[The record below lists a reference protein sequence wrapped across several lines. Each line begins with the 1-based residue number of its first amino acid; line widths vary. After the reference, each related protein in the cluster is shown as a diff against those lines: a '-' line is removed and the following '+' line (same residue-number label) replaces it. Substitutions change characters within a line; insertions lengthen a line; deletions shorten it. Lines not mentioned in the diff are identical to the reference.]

1 MKEKR
6 TNKVYKKA
14 MIGTTV
20 LMMTNLGASYLP
32 TTHPFM
38 NVAQA
43 ATNVN
48 SSIVTTQSS
57 ITADDTNGNG
67 ILDGN
72 SEAITLQ
79 SRFST
84 TGPVSAG
91 DYFTISY
98 SDNISYY
105 QQNPEDTAPAFP
117 TLVDPNTGEV
127 IARSTFDPNTGLVT
141 YTFTDYVNGKE
152 NIDMNLYTNLYVDRE
167 TVPNK
172 TQDELFSFTLGG
184 VTTSNNIDVQYAPYQ
199 NVNGVTSASVFEE
212 VVSRVNNTENPGY
225 YSQTIYVNPI
235 NSDLTNVTLDITT
248 NTNAYP
254 GNLANINEATT
265 NIRIFEIAD
274 GSTLNESIY
283 FDPNNTT
290 ATEVTGNYPVTFNG
304 ETATIDFG
312 NTSST
317 FIVIVEDNLAPTT
330 SETAEVAQL
339 FRISSDQGTIT
350 GGNALEFNTSGGI
363 GDGTP
368 TTEEPTTE
376 APTTEA
382 PTTEAPTTEAP
393 TTEAPTTEAPTT
405 ELPTTE
411 APTTELPTTE
421 LPTTEAPTTEA
432 PTTEAPTTEAPTT
445 EAPTTEAPTTEAPT
459 TEAPTTEA
467 PTTEAP
473 TTEAPTTEA
482 PTTEAPT
489 TEAPT
494 TEAPTTEAPTTEAPT
509 TEAPTTELPTT
520 ELPTTE
526 APTTE
531 LPTTELPTTEL
542 PTTELPTT
550 ELPTTEAPTTELPTT
565 ELPTTEAPTTELP
578 TTELP
583 TTELPTT
590 ELPTTELPTTEAP
603 TTEAPTTEAPTTE
616 APTTELPT
624 TELPTTE
631 APTTEAPTTE
641 LPTTEAPTTEAPT
654 TEAPTTEAPTT
665 EAPTTEAPTTE
676 APTTEAP
683 TTEAPTT
690 EAPEKLYDLGNYVWY
705 DDNKDGQQD
714 SNENPVPDVTVIL
727 RDRDGNEIDRTTT
740 DENGHYIFEN
750 LPNGKYEVEFTNL
763 PKDYIGTP
771 VTSDEDNVDGN
782 SNSQKTSA
790 EIKDA
795 DNMTVDFGIVK
806 EEKLYDLGNYVW
818 YDEDKDGIQDAG
830 EKPVP
835 GVTVTLT
842 KPDGTKLTTTTDENG
857 HYIFENL
864 PNGKY
869 EVEFTNLPKDY
880 VGTPVT
886 SDEDNVDGNSNSQ
899 KTSAEIKDADNMT
912 VDFGIVKEEK
922 LYDLGNYVW
931 YDEDKDGIQD
941 AGEKPVPGVTVTL
954 TKPDGTKLTTT
965 TDENGHY
972 IFENLPN
979 GKYEVEFTKL
989 PKDYVGTPVTSDE
1002 DNVDGNSNSQKTSA
1016 EIKDADNMS
1025 VDFGIVKEEKLY
1037 DLGNYVW
1044 YDEDKDGIQDAG
1056 EKPVPGVTV
1065 TLTKPDGTKLT
1076 TTTDENGHYIFE
1088 NLPNGKYEVEFTN
1101 LPKDYV
1107 GTPVTSDEDNVD
1119 GNSNSQ
1125 KTSAEIKDADN
1136 MTVDFG
1142 IVKESDTITPNEPGK
1157 DLPDIG
1163 DYVWHDKDK
1172 DGVQDSNE
1180 PGIPGVKVTLKDE
1193 NGNVIRT
1200 TTTDENGK
1208 YIFKDVPN
1216 GKYEIVFETPKGF
1229 TPTEVGKGNQGNDS
1243 NGTSTWV
1250 TVKDKDDFT
1259 LDSGFYKPSVPGKD
1273 LPDIGDYVWHD
1284 KDKDGVQDSNEPGI
1298 PGVKVTLKDEK
1309 GNVIRTTTT
1318 DENGKY
1324 IFKDVPNGK
1333 YEIVFETPKG
1343 FTPTEVGKGNQGND
1357 SNGTS
1362 TWVTVKD
1369 KDDFTLDSGFYT
1381 PEKPIEGIIETPI
1394 TPPHN
1399 TQPKDKPA
1407 YMPDS
1412 SVGLKQDK
1420 GTGQPSGN
1428 IGLPDTGETNNG
1440 LVATAG
1446 VLTLLAGL
1454 ALLFGR
1460 RK

>member
-6 TNKVYKKA
+6 RNKVYKKA

-32 TTHPFM
+32 ATHPFM

-57 ITADDTNGNG
+57 VTADDTNGNG

-72 SEAITLQ
+72 SEVIILQ
-79 SRFST
+79 SKFST

-91 DYFTISY
+91 DYFTITY

-105 QQNPEDTAPAFP
+105 QQNPEDTTEAFP

-127 IARSTFDPNTGLVT
+127 IARSTFNPNTGLVT

-167 TVPNK
+167 TVPNN
-172 TQDELFSFTLGG
+172 TQGELFSFTIGE
-184 VTTSNNIDVQYAPYQ
+184 TTVNNNIDVQYAPYQ
-199 NVNGVTSASVFEE
+199 NVNGVSSASAFQE

-248 NTNAYP
+248 DISAYP

-304 ETATIDFG
+304 EEATINFG

-330 SETAEVAQL
+330 SETAEVAQI
-339 FRISSDQGTIT
+339 FRISSDQETIT
-350 GGNALEFNTSGGI
+350 GGNALEFNTSAGI

-376 APTTEA
+376 APTTEV
-382 PTTEAPTTEAP
+382 
-393 TTEAPTTEAPTT
+393 PTT

-411 APTTELPTTE
+411 IPTTEIPTTE
-421 LPTTEAPTTEA
+421 IPTTEIPTTEI
-432 PTTEAPTTEAPTT
+432 
-445 EAPTTEAPTTEAPT
+445 
-459 TEAPTTEA
+459 
-467 PTTEAP
+467 
-473 TTEAPTTEA
+473 
-482 PTTEAPT
+482 
-489 TEAPT
+489 
-494 TEAPTTEAPTTEAPT
+494 
-509 TEAPTTELPTT
+509 
-520 ELPTTE
+520 
-526 APTTE
+526 PTTE

-542 PTTELPTT
+542 PTTEIPTT
-550 ELPTTEAPTTELPTT
+550 EIPTTELPTT
-565 ELPTTEAPTTELP
+565 ELPTTEIPTTEIPTTELP

-583 TTELPTT
+583 TTEIPTT
-590 ELPTTELPTTEAP
+590 ELPTTELPTTEIP
-603 TTEAPTTEAPTTE
+603 TTEI
-616 APTTELPT
+616 PTTELPT

-631 APTTEAPTTE
+631 I
-641 LPTTEAPTTEAPT
+641 
-654 TEAPTTEAPTT
+654 
-665 EAPTTEAPTTE
+665 
-676 APTTEAP
+676 P

-727 RDRDGNEIDRTTT
+727 RDRDGKEIDRTSTDENGHYIFENLPNGEYEVEFTNLPKDYIGTPVISDEDNVDGNSNSQKTSAEIKDADNMTVDFGIVKEERLYDLGNYVWYDEDQDGQQDSNENPVPDVTVILRDRDGKEIDRTTT

-818 YDEDKDGIQDAG
+818 YDEDQDGIQDAG

-842 KPDGTKLTTTTDENG
+842 KPDGTTLTTTTDENG

-864 PNGKY
+864 PNGEY

-880 VGTPVT
+880 IGTPV
-886 SDEDNVDGNSNSQ
+886 
-899 KTSAEIKDADNMT
+899 M
-912 VDFGIVKEEK
+912 
-922 LYDLGNYVW
+922 
-931 YDEDKDGIQD
+931 
-941 AGEKPVPGVTVTL
+941 
-954 TKPDGTKLTTT
+954 
-965 TDENGHY
+965 
-972 IFENLPN
+972 
-979 GKYEVEFTKL
+979 
-989 PKDYVGTPVTSDE
+989 
-1002 DNVDGNSNSQKTSA
+1002 
-1016 EIKDADNMS
+1016 
-1025 VDFGIVKEEKLY
+1025 
-1037 DLGNYVW
+1037 
-1044 YDEDKDGIQDAG
+1044 
-1056 EKPVPGVTV
+1056 
-1065 TLTKPDGTKLT
+1065 
-1076 TTTDENGHYIFE
+1076 
-1088 NLPNGKYEVEFTN
+1088 
-1101 LPKDYV
+1101 
-1107 GTPVTSDEDNVD
+1107 SDEDNVD

-1200 TTTDENGK
+1200 TTTDGNGKYIFEDVPNGRYEIVFETPKGFTPTEVGKGNQGNDSNGTSTWVTVKDKDDFTLDSGFYKPSVPVKDLPDIGDYVWHDKDKDGVQDSNEPGIPGVKVTLKDENGNVIRTTTTDGNGKYIFEDVPNGRYEIVFETPKGFTPTEVGKGNQGNDSNGTSTWVTVKDKDDFTLDSGFYKPSVPVKDLPDIGDYVWHDKDKDGVQDSNEPGIPGVKVTLKDENGNVIRTTTTDENGK

-1216 GKYEIVFETPKGF
+1216 VKYEIVFETPKGF

-1259 LDSGFYKPSVPGKD
+1259 LDSGFYKPSVPVKD

-1298 PGVKVTLKDEK
+1298 PGVKVTLKDEN

>member
-32 TTHPFM
+32 ATHPFM

-79 SRFST
+79 SIFST

-105 QQNPEDTAPAFP
+105 QQNPEDAATAFP

-339 FRISSDQGTIT
+339 FRISSDQGMIT

-382 PTTEAPTTEAP
+382 PTTEAPTTELPTTEIPTTEAPTTEAPTTELPTTELPTTELPTTELPTTEAPTTELPTTEAPTTEAPTTEAPTTEAPTTEAP

-405 ELPTTE
+405 ELPTTELPTTEAPTTELPTTELPTTELPTIELPTTELPTTEAPTTEAPTTELPTTEAPTTEAPTTEAPTTEAPTTELPTTEIPTTELPTTEIPTTEAPTTEAPTTELPTTELPTTELPTTELPTTELPTTELPTTELPTTELPTTELPTTELPTTEAPTTEAPTTELPTTEIPTTELPTTEIPTTELPTTEIPTTEAPTTE

-473 TTEAPTTEA
+473 TTEAP
-482 PTTEAPT
+482 
-489 TEAPT
+489 
-494 TEAPTTEAPTTEAPT
+494 
-509 TEAPTTELPTT
+509 
-520 ELPTTE
+520 
-526 APTTE
+526 
-531 LPTTELPTTEL
+531 
-542 PTTELPTT
+542 
-550 ELPTTEAPTTELPTT
+550 
-565 ELPTTEAPTTELP
+565 
-578 TTELP
+578 
-583 TTELPTT
+583 
-590 ELPTTELPTTEAP
+590 
-603 TTEAPTTEAPTTE
+603 
-616 APTTELPT
+616 
-624 TELPTTE
+624 
-631 APTTEAPTTE
+631 
-641 LPTTEAPTTEAPT
+641 
-654 TEAPTTEAPTT
+654 
-665 EAPTTEAPTTE
+665 
-676 APTTEAP
+676 
-683 TTEAPTT
+683 
-690 EAPEKLYDLGNYVWY
+690 EKLYDLGNYVWY
-705 DDNKDGQQD
+705 DDNKDRQQD

-771 VTSDEDNVDGN
+771 VT
-782 SNSQKTSA
+782 
-790 EIKDA
+790 I
-795 DNMTVDFGIVK
+795 
-806 EEKLYDLGNYVW
+806 
-818 YDEDKDGIQDAG
+818 
-830 EKPVP
+830 
-835 GVTVTLT
+835 
-842 KPDGTKLTTTTDENG
+842 
-857 HYIFENL
+857 
-864 PNGKY
+864 
-869 EVEFTNLPKDY
+869 
-880 VGTPVT
+880 
-886 SDEDNVDGNSNSQ
+886 DEDNVDGNSNSQ

-1259 LDSGFYKPSVPGKD
+1259 LDSGFY
-1273 LPDIGDYVWHD
+1273 
-1284 KDKDGVQDSNEPGI
+1284 
-1298 PGVKVTLKDEK
+1298 
-1309 GNVIRTTTT
+1309 
-1318 DENGKY
+1318 
-1324 IFKDVPNGK
+1324 
-1333 YEIVFETPKG
+1333 
-1343 FTPTEVGKGNQGND
+1343 
-1357 SNGTS
+1357 
-1362 TWVTVKD
+1362 
-1369 KDDFTLDSGFYT
+1369 T